1 MQNLKEQVAVF
12 NRLFEAYFG
21 KKPDSIV
28 PLPES
33 GSARKYFRLTTE
45 NKSYIGTYHAVT
57 QENQAFVSFARHFF
71 KKGLAVPQ
79 VLAVSD
85 DYSAYLQTDLGD
97 TSLFKLVQDA
107 LNQGD
112 FHPLLIDYYKDALNN
127 LLKFQFIGHR
137 DLDYSLAFPTSH
149 FDEKAIRDDLNY
161 FKYYFLKLH
170 PEIVYN
176 EAALEHDFELLTKF
190 IAQAP
195 SDYFMYRDFQ
205 SRNIMIHD
213 GKPHF
218 IDFQGGRKGP
228 LQYDVVSLLFQ
239 VKAQI
244 PEKVKEELLE
254 FYLQRLETYADVK
267 AVNFRHYYPAFVYL
281 RLMQVLGAYGYRG
294 LIQKKR
300 HFIESIPFAL
310 NSLNNLSSQYDIPL
324 SLPVLKGV
332 FLQLG
337 KLKTTYPIPEK
348 KSFESF
354 TLNVNSFSYKKGGI
368 PEDLSGNGGGFVFDC
383 RPLPNPGREARY
395 KMLTGRDKDV
405 ISYLEKHQE
414 VDAFLDHVKAI
425 LTQSI
430 DNYSARGFKH
440 LMINFGCTGGQH
452 RSVYCAEL
460 ISRWLRKKYPALIIN
475 CQHRE
480 QRFDDEKKV

>member
-1 MQNLKEQVAVF
+1 MQNLKGQVEIF
-12 NRLFEAYFG
+12 NCLFETFLG
-21 KKPDSIV
+21 TKPDSIV

-33 GSARKYFRLTTE
+33 GSARRYFRLVSG
-45 NKSYIGTYHAVT
+45 NKSFIGTYHTVT
-57 QENQAFVSFARHFF
+57 EENRAFVSFARHFF
-71 KKGLAVPQ
+71 KIGLAVPQ

-85 DYSAYLQTDLGD
+85 DYIAYIQTDLGD

-107 LNQGD
+107 MNQGD
-112 FHPLLIDYYKDALNN
+112 FHPLIIDYYKDALNN
-127 LLKFQFIGHR
+127 LLRFQIKGHQG
-137 DLDYSLAFPTSH
+137 LDYGLAFPTSH

-176 EAALEHDFELLTKF
+176 EAGLEHDFDLLTKF

-195 SDYFMYRDFQ
+195 SDFFMYRDFQ

-213 GKPHF
+213 GKTYF
-218 IDFQGGRKGP
+218 IDFQGGRRGP

-244 PEKVKEELLE
+244 PEEVKAELLKY
-254 FYLQRLETYADVK
+254 YLQQLKKHTDVQ
-267 AVNFRHYYPAFVYL
+267 AIQFEHYFPAFVYL

-300 HFIESIPFAL
+300 HFVESIPFAL
-310 NSLNNLSSQYDIPL
+310 NSLGSLPSQYDIPL
-324 SLPVLKGV
+324 SLPVLKGI

-337 KLKTTYPIPEK
+337 KLKSRYQLH
-348 KSFESF
+348 KSKAFESF

-383 RPLPNPGREARY
+383 RPLPNPGREDKY
-395 KMLTGRDKDV
+395 KMLTGRDKEV
-405 ISYLEKHQE
+405 IDFLKNHQE
-414 VDAFLDHVKAI
+414 VDAFLENVKAI

-430 DNYSARGFKH
+430 NNYSARGFKH

-452 RSVYCAEL
+452 RSVYCAET
-460 ISRWLRKKYPALIIN
+460 ITAWLRKSYPELIVS
-475 CQHRE
+475 CKHRE
-480 QRFDDEKKV
+480 QQFDDE